1 MVHARFVEVQL
12 FRDMYFCVDNP
23 CLLTKL
29 RIELKKIIEK
39 HYFLDF
45 LHVSLENS
53 KIGNFMFFPNFVNFS
68 LKSVKFNEDLGIE
81 YCYEVA

>member
-39 HYFLDF
+39 HSFLDF
-45 LHVSLENS
+45 V
-53 KIGNFMFFPNFVNFS
+53 MFL
-68 LKSVKFNEDLGIE
+68 LKTAK
-81 YCYEVA
+81 